1 MIWRCP
7 FDSLQES
14 LIYRWIP
21 RRAQQYRFRQFAI
34 PSDGK
39 ADNRHA
45 YGTMIGTK
53 LRHSKHQLDFTLH
66 AEQIGDMLKTIRGD
80 RTVFPTLAGGR
91 TFTRTFRTMLEH
103 AWGIERG
110 QGLMV
115 F

>member
-21 RRAQQYRFRQFAI
+21 RRAQQHRFRQFAI
-34 PSDGK
+34 PSDSK

-53 LRHSKHQLDFTLH
+53 WWHSKHQFDFTLH
-66 AEQIGDMLKTIRGD
+66 TEQIGDMLKAIRGD
-80 RTVFPTLAGGR
+80 RAILPTLAGAGAFSR
-91 TFTRTFRTMLEH
+91 TLRARLEH

-110 QGLMV
+110 QRLM
-115 F
+115 FF